1 MPVPSLADTATLIRS
16 RRTHKDFGGAPID
29 RAVLD
34 GILELA
40 RWAPTHRLTQ
50 PWRFYVL
57 DMPAIKRLMEFL
69 RSQPQIAAVPDPE
82 KGAAK
87 MTKLLSRLPTV
98 GALVQATWVRHAKP
112 DIDGE
117 DRAAAAAAIQNI
129 LLSATAA
136 GLATY
141 WSTNPALVHPDTLRW
156 CGIDQETEGSLG
168 CLWLGSYVNTP
179 PTPPRHQIA
188 DYVRWVNA

>member
-1 MPVPSLADTATLIRS
+1 MPTLAETAALIRS
-16 RRTHKDFGGAPID
+16 RRTHKDFAGTPIN
-29 RAVLD
+29 RSVLD
-34 GILELA
+34 EILELA

-50 PWRFYVL
+50 PWRFTVL
-57 DMPAIKRLMEFL
+57 DMPAIARLTDFL
-69 RSQPQIAAVPDPE
+69 RSQPQIAAFPDAE

-87 MTKLLSRLPTV
+87 MTKLLGRLPSV
-98 GALVQATWVRHAKP
+98 GALIQATWVRHTKP

-117 DRAAAAAAIQNI
+117 DRAAATAAIQNV

-156 CGIDQETEGSLG
+156 CGIDLGTVGSLG
-168 CLWLGSYVNTP
+168 CIWLGNHVSTP
-179 PTPPRHQIA
+179 PTPPRHPVA
-188 DYVRWVNA
+188 DYVRWL